1 MLRHLFDHRYA
12 ELFAGVGVSL
22 NELLVQAKLPTD
34 LFSRKTISL
43 TKEEYYRLMV
53 ALGKLMPDDDAV
65 VRMATLSDTHTFSP
79 PSFAAYCSNNAISC
93 MERLAMYKRLV
104 GPMMFRSYLKGE
116 EFHIELSAIDEHA
129 PLPEFL
135 VELESA
141 FLISL
146 IRTATR
152 RYIRPLRMTLLHQ
165 VRNQK
170 LIDYWGCP
178 VSVGERNIIVLS
190 KTDAECRFVSENEDM
205 WNFFEPELKR
215 RLRELESEDSISTRV
230 GSALVEMLPGGKCR
244 IEDVASKLCLSKRT
258 MQRKLALEGT
268 SYHKQLSHTRKL
280 LAMNYVKD
288 PTLRNDDIAFL
299 LGYQDTNAFLRAFS
313 GWMGQTVGSYRSNGR
328 Q

>member
-22 NELLVQAKLPTD
+22 DELLIQAKLPPD
-34 LFSRKTISL
+34 LFRRKTISL

-53 ALGKLMPDDDAV
+53 ALGKLMPNDDAV
-65 VRMATLSDTHTFSP
+65 VRMATWNDMHTFSP
-79 PSFAAYCSNNAISC
+79 PSFAAYCSTNAITC
-93 MERLAMYKRLV
+93 MERLSMYKRLV
-104 GPMMFRSYLKGE
+104 GPMMFRSYLKDN
-116 EFHIELSAIDEHA
+116 EFHIELAAIDEYA

-146 IRTATR
+146 IRNATQR
-152 RYIRPLRMTLLHQ
+152 PIRPLRMTMLHQ

-170 LIDYWGCP
+170 LLDYWGCP
-178 VSVGERNIIVLS
+178 VTVGERNIIVLS
-190 KTDAECRFVSENEDM
+190 KADAERRFVSENEDL

-215 RLRELESEDSISTRV
+215 RLRELETEDSICNRV

-258 MQRKLALEGT
+258 MQRKLSLAGT
-268 SYHKQLSHTRKL
+268 SYQKQLNHTRKL
-280 LAMNYVKD
+280 LAINYVKD

-299 LGYQDTNAFLRAFS
+299 LGYQDTNAFLRAF
-313 GWMGQTVGSYRSNGR
+313 GTWMGQTVGKYRANH
-328 Q
+328 